1 MRYYVDGKEISKEEA
16 DKIKKNNQKYMESND
31 LNQWGKIKFVVEIA
45 QSRNGGTSPPS
56 AGTAPPAPMMA
67 GHTMKGWLIL

>member
-31 LNQWGKIKFVVEIA
+31 CNDWKKIKFVVKIA
-45 QSRNGGTSPPS
+45 
-56 AGTAPPAPMMA
+56 
-67 GHTMKGWLIL
+67 